1 MMQISVKTLDS
12 QTKVFTVSEES
23 TVKEFKEQI
32 ASDVNIPPDKQR
44 LIFKG
49 KVLQDD
55 KKLSEYGADGCV
67 IHLVERK
74 PPPLGASAQDG
85 PNGSSSTSTNGSLGV
100 GPNIV
105 MGAFSMPVDVVGATQ
120 QIVQSLV
127 NQLGVDSAQANIST
141 TSSDDGSSVNVHI
154 NLQATTQPGND
165 VSQRINRARH
175 FIRAASSSL
184 NRSEGEG
191 VLPMDTSETP
201 STENAN
207 QTEGSSTETGSQT
220 SNLSSPAALAE
231 ILRDARDSMTSMQTT
246 LDRYASL
253 LDTNSPE
260 NLDASEDT
268 LPDRVAEAFH
278 NLSHA
283 YHALSDITF
292 NFRGPEPRRPSVLT
306 ALSPHIPQVPMLSSF
321 VGAPQMIP
329 TPLGQPVQPVQ
340 PAQPAQPAQ
349 QPAASSAA
357 PQTTQPTPTPGTPQI
372 PLGTNQNLRIHVNP
386 QGGISF
392 TTIIS
397 NVSRPGTTAPVNTQ
411 STPSTT
417 STSGTRMSAS
427 ADNGA
432 ARETFSSSFGEQRSS
447 VGTDTNGSSTASSTS
462 TTSGSTST
470 STQTSQPSVRTR
482 IIVDDFIALV
492 SNVPASMAAAMAA
505 AQGQVPP
512 GMSMAQNQSQAP
524 GQGVGIATATTT
536 PVPTPGTQSTTAGQG
551 QARPQGLPGA
561 MNLLSGMGGTNSN
574 HPDPSLPCQSFH
586 FGPQGQRSQPQQTSQ
601 PSTQSTSTTVTS
613 TPAQTPVASTA
624 AETPVT
630 SNPASTPVTSASQ
643 SQTQTKE
650 TGGAQ
655 NTTVNPPPAQER
667 PTRTPPERRRAR
679 DRTIS
684 PADLQGILGMIAHDQ
699 RTGFRGFPPFF
710 PRGSSRGPPRQSSGR
725 RSASES
731 RRSMM
736 DFLDSVMSDI
746 HGHSEAQTQTINSL
760 IETMRQSGLDIRD
773 EEGLIP
779 TLYQRLSAVMTIED
793 VMGVVMGSERPFERM
808 QPALMQYV
816 KEDLLHGK
824 ETTSENIQKA
834 VEELSKEIVN
844 GVADSLRVPT
854 TNNEIDIVQSAQ
866 SFLEHYVR
874 GAVDL
879 VLYSEENPR
888 FAEYF
893 QGHMK
898 DIAAEFFTLL
908 VFCYRDGLDGVE
920 QVIRNRMPIS
930 SLTQDMDE
938 RSREMFV
945 QLLLRNIRQMYY
957 SRAYCEPRLQ
967 RFMIRASPPPP
978 PPQPEAPSEPSSGT
992 PPEDSKATD
1001 TKVDG
1006 AVEEDMDSHGSDDS
1020 ETFTTPPGSIITG
1033 NDSERLQTECPE
1045 GEEAME
1051 DERGEDEW
1059 KSIMPEEWIPVIT
1072 TDIVRQRRMPPQAP
1086 FSDAYVNGL
1095 PPKRRKMIDQ
1105 RGITPSEDSIG
1116 DALKSAATATGATPL
1131 TSLEDLS
1138 KAAKGNRTLHGAY
1151 RREIQKEIKTRLEKD
1166 TDYRPDRFPQT
1177 RDYFDKDTQ
1186 RN

>member
-1 MMQISVKTLDS
+1 MMQVSVKTLDS

-23 TVKEFKEQI
+23 SVKDFKDQI
-32 ASDVNIPPDKQR
+32 ASDVNIPSDKQR

-55 KKLSEYGADGCV
+55 KKLSEYGVDGCV

-74 PPPLGASAQDG
+74 PPPLGASSLDG
-85 PNGSSSTSTNGSLGV
+85 PNSSSSTSTSSSGSLPLGV

-175 FIRAASSSL
+175 FMRAASNSL
-184 NRSEGEG
+184 NRSEGDG

-201 STENAN
+201 NTAN
-207 QTEGSSTETGSQT
+207 TNQAEGSSTETGSQT

-231 ILRDARDSMTSMQTT
+231 VLRDARDSMTSMQTV

-253 LDTNSPE
+253 LDSNSPE

-283 YHALSDITF
+283 YHALSDLTF

-306 ALSPHIPQVPMLSSF
+306 SLSPHIPQVPMLSSF

-329 TPLGQPVQPVQ
+329 NPM
-340 PAQPAQPAQ
+340 AQPAQ
-349 QPAASSAA
+349 QPAASSTTAQTSQAA
-357 PQTTQPTPTPGTPQI
+357 PGTPQI

-386 QGGISF
+386 QGGISL

-397 NVSRPGTTAPVNTQ
+397 NVSHPGTTAPVNSL

-447 VGTDTNGSSTASSTS
+447 VGTDTNNGATATAN
-462 TTSGSTST
+462 TTNSSTST

-505 AQGQVPP
+505 AQGGQVPS
-512 GMSMAQNQSQAP
+512 GMSVAQNQSQAP
-524 GQGVGIATATTT
+524 GQGAATATST

-561 MNLLSGMGGTNSN
+561 VSMNLMSGMGGGGGGTPNSN

-586 FGPQGQRSQPQQTSQ
+586 FGPQGQRAQPQQTSQ
-601 PSTQSTSTTVTS
+601 PQSTQSTTTTVTS
-613 TPAQTPVASTA
+613 TPAQTPIASTA
-624 AETPVT
+624 PETAAT
-630 SNPASTPVTSASQ
+630 STPASTPATTSASQ
-643 SQTQTKE
+643 TQPKTR
-650 TGGAQ
+650 GAAGDKKPPSE
-655 NTTVNPPPAQER
+655 PPPARE
-667 PTRTPPERRRAR
+667 PPVRTPPERRRAR

-699 RTGFRGFPPFF
+699 RTGFRGLPSLFP
-710 PRGSSRGPPRQSSGR
+710 GSSGRGPPRQSGR
-725 RSASES
+725 RGGSDS
-731 RRSMM
+731 RQSMM
-736 DFLDSVMSDI
+736 DIIDSMMNYNE
-746 HGHSEAQTQTINSL
+746 GQTQTINSL
-760 IETMRQSGLDIRD
+760 IETMRQSGLDIQD
-773 EEGLIP
+773 EEGLVP
-779 TLYQRLSAVMTIED
+779 ALYQRLSAVMTVED
-793 VMGVVMGSERPFERM
+793 VMGVVMGSERPFERIR
-808 QPALMQYV
+808 PALMVYV
-816 KEDLLHGK
+816 KEDLLHGQ
-824 ETTSENIQKA
+824 EATNENLRKA
-834 VEELSKEIVN
+834 VKELTKEIVD
-844 GVADSLRVPT
+844 GVGDSLKVAP
-854 TNNEIDIVQSAQ
+854 TNNDIDIVESAQ
-866 SFLEHYVR
+866 SFLEHYIR
-874 GAVDL
+874 NAVDL
-879 VLYSEENPR
+879 VLHSEENPR

-898 DIAAEFFTLL
+898 DIAAEFFTML
-908 VFCYRDGLDGVE
+908 VFCYRDGLEGVE
-920 QVIRNRMPIS
+920 QVIRNRIPTS

-938 RSREMFV
+938 RSREVFE

-957 SRAYCEPRLQ
+957 SRAYCEGRLQ
-967 RFMIRASPPPP
+967 RFMIKRGTPPPP
-978 PPQPEAPSEPSSGT
+978 PPAQPEASSKPPAGNSSED
-992 PPEDSKATD
+992 EKAGD
-1001 TKVDG
+1001 KKVGEAID
-1006 AVEEDMDSHGSDDS
+1006 EDMDSHGSDDS
-1020 ETFTTPPGSIITG
+1020 ETFTTPPASIIAG
-1033 NDSERLQTECPE
+1033 NDTESLNVELPE

-1051 DERGEDEW
+1051 EEQADQEW

-1131 TSLEDLS
+1131 TSLDDLS
-1138 KAAKGNRTLHGAY
+1138 RAAKGNRALHGAY
-1151 RREIQKEIKTRLEKD
+1151 RREIQKEIKTRLDKD

-1177 RDYFDKDTQ
+1177 KDCFDKDSE
-1186 RN
+1186 RK

>member
-1 MMQISVKTLDS
+1 MQVSVKTLDS

-23 TVKEFKEQI
+23 TVKEFKDQI
-32 ASDVNIPPDKQR
+32 ASDVNIPSDKQR

-55 KKLSEYGADGCV
+55 KKLSEYGVDGCV

-74 PPPLGASAQDG
+74 PPPLGASSQDG
-85 PNGSSSTSTNGSLGV
+85 PNGSSSSSTSSSGSLPLGV

-175 FIRAASSSL
+175 FMRAASNSL
-184 NRSEGEG
+184 NRSEGDG

-201 STENAN
+201 STANAN
-207 QTEGSSTETGSQT
+207 QAEGSSTETGSQT

-231 ILRDARDSMTSMQTT
+231 VLRDARDSMTTMQTV

-253 LDTNSPE
+253 LDSNSPE

-283 YHALSDITF
+283 YHALSDLTF

-306 ALSPHIPQVPMLSSF
+306 SLSPHIPQVPMLSSF

-329 TPLGQPVQPVQ
+329 NPM
-340 PAQPAQPAQ
+340 AQPPQ
-349 QPAASSAA
+349 QPAASSTTAQTSQPA
-357 PQTTQPTPTPGTPQI
+357 PATPQI

-386 QGGISF
+386 QGGISL

-397 NVSRPGTTAPVNTQ
+397 NVSHPGTTAPVNSL
-411 STPSTT
+411 STPSMT

-447 VGTDTNGSSTASSTS
+447 VGTDANNGATAS
-462 TTSGSTST
+462 TTNSSTST
-470 STQTSQPSVRTR
+470 STQTQPSVRTR

-505 AQGQVPP
+505 AQGGQVPS
-512 GMSMAQNQSQAP
+512 GMSVAQNQSQTP
-524 GQGVGIATATTT
+524 GQGVATVTST

-551 QARPQGLPGA
+551 QVRPQGLPGA
-561 MNLLSGMGGTNSN
+561 MSLNLMSGMGGGGGGAAAAAAASNSN

-586 FGPQGQRSQPQQTSQ
+586 FGPQGQRTQPQQTSQ
-601 PSTQSTSTTVTS
+601 PQSTQSTATTVTRSPAQTPIASTASETAATS
-613 TPAQTPVASTA
+613 TPASTSA
-624 AETPVT
+624 T
-630 SNPASTPVTSASQ
+630 TSASQ
-643 SQTQTKE
+643 AQPQTQ
-650 TGGAQ
+650 GAAGDKKST
-655 NTTVNPPPAQER
+655 NKPPPAQEQ
-667 PTRTPPERRRAR
+667 PARTPPERRRAR

-699 RTGFRGFPPFF
+699 RTGFRGFPSLF
-710 PRGSSRGPPRQSSGR
+710 PSGSPRQSPGQ
-725 RSASES
+725 RSASDS

-736 DFLDSVMSDI
+736 DFIDSMMNFNE
-746 HGHSEAQTQTINSL
+746 GQTQTINSL
-760 IETMRQSGLDIRD
+760 IETMRQSGLDIQD
-773 EEGLIP
+773 EEGLVP
-779 TLYQRLSAVMTIED
+779 ALYQRLSAVMTIED
-793 VMGVVMGSERPFERM
+793 VMGVVMGSERPFERI
-808 QPALMQYV
+808 QPALMVYV
-816 KEDLLHGK
+816 KEDLLHGQ
-824 ETTSENIQKA
+824 EATNENLRKA
-834 VEELSKEIVN
+834 VEELTKEIVD
-844 GVADSLRVPT
+844 GVGDSLKVAP
-854 TNNEIDIVQSAQ
+854 TNNDIDIVESAQ
-866 SFLEHYVR
+866 SFLEHYIR
-874 GAVDL
+874 NAVDL
-879 VLYSEENPR
+879 VLNSEENPR

-898 DIAAEFFTLL
+898 DIAAEFFTML

-920 QVIRNRMPIS
+920 QVIRNRLPTS

-938 RSREMFV
+938 RAREVFV

-957 SRAYCEPRLQ
+957 SRAYCEGRLQ
-967 RFMIRASPPPP
+967 RFMIKRRTPPPP
-978 PPQPEAPSEPSSGT
+978 PPAQPEAPSKPPTRSSSEEKKEG
-992 PPEDSKATD
+992 DKKAGEAID
-1001 TKVDG
+1001 
-1006 AVEEDMDSHGSDDS
+1006 EDMDSHGSDDS
-1020 ETFTTPPGSIITG
+1020 ETFATPPASIITG
-1033 NDSERLQTECPE
+1033 NDTERLNAELPV

-1051 DERGEDEW
+1051 EEQGDEQW

-1072 TDIVRQRRMPPQAP
+1072 TDIVRQRRLPPQAP

-1131 TSLEDLS
+1131 TSLDDLS
-1138 KAAKGNRTLHGAY
+1138 RAAKGNRTLHGAY

-1177 RDYFDKDTQ
+1177 RDYFDKDSQ
-1186 RN
+1186 KK